1 MVNYYPQYLYITY
14 LLAGTGA
21 RIGEVCALR
30 LLDFAEDKWL
40 VQEVG
45 KYKTKETTK
54 TGESGERIIGLDNF
68 TVKKLKEWLHIRNTW
83 IVGIKERPDF
93 LFINPIGEF
102 IKMPN
107 YAGVLKTLCSR
118 NKITH
123 TTPHMFRHTH
133 ETIMWEAGISDLNY
147 IGGRLGDVDKTILLE
162 IYSHMSNRS
171 AQLNNEK
178 INEFMKNWSRKLE
191 GIN

>member
-1 MVNYYPQYLYITY
+1 M
-14 LLAGTGA
+14 
-21 RIGEVCALR
+21 ESS
-30 LLDFAEDKWL
+30 
-40 VQEVG
+40 
-45 KYKTKETTK
+45 TTK
-54 TGESGERIIGLDNF
+54 TGESGKRIIGLDDF
-68 TVKKLKEWLHIRNTW
+68 TVEKLKEWLHIRNTW

-107 YAGVLKTLCSR
+107 YAGALKTLCNR

-123 TTPHMFRHTH
+123 TTSHMFRHTH

-162 IYSHMSNRS
+162 TYGHMSNRS
-171 AQLNNEK
+171 AQLNNNK
-178 INEFMKNWSRKLE
+178 INEFMKKWFQTN
-191 GIN
+191 